1 MKKIISLTIIMLL
14 ALTTISYAK
23 AHASAHSSAHVSSKS
38 SSSTS
43 KTTVSGA
50 KTYTTPKS
58 FTSKYNSSNIKTE
71 KVVSEPKNYT
81 NYSTSN
87 IFRPNFWTTMWAF
100 QCMHDN
106 TEQVTEQDIAKEL
119 EERGYSQEEIQE
131 ILKEGEEAKQA
142 EEKQN
147 EENNKIVGYIVV
159 GIIGVITITFIIAII
174 FLTQIEKVMI

>member
-1 MKKIISLTIIMLL
+1 MKKVISLTIIMLL

-81 NYSTSN
+81 NYSTNN
-87 IFRPNFWTTMWAF
+87 IFRPNFWTAMWAF
-100 QCMHDN
+100 QCMN
-106 TEQVTEQDIAKEL
+106 NNSKEVTEQDIAKEL

-131 ILKEGEEAKQA
+131 ILKEGEATKQA
-142 EEKQN
+142 EDKQN
-147 EENNKIVGYIVV
+147 EENNKIVAYIIA
-159 GIIGVITITFIIAII
+159 GIIAVIIIICII
-174 FLTQIEKVMI
+174 QLYFLLR